1 MFARLRSV
9 LAVLVT
15 ALVLTACIDVE
26 KVVQV
31 KPDGSGVVE
40 ETLLMKKEMV
50 AMMKSMAAGMGGE
63 APAPLLDEAKLQES
77 AAGMGSGVT
86 LLDAE
91 PITTATGEGYRAR
104 FAFADINQLRLD
116 QNPGGRA
123 PDTGDA
129 TDGPAAADKEEPV
142 TFVFQGGDEPLLI
155 IRPPRGQSPG
165 PSEKANGSGQAPSS
179 PDDPG
184 AQMAMMMMSQFFDGL
199 RVAVYVVPEGEII
212 ETTASHREGS
222 RITLMEMDFGKLIQD
237 PARFQ
242 TFVQQEPNSLEE
254 AKTLMKDLPGV
265 KVDHNPE
272 VQIRFRGN

>member
-1 MFARLRSV
+1 MFTQLRLFAAA
-9 LAVLVT
+9 LAVGIL
-15 ALVLTACIDVE
+15 LTACVDVE
-26 KVVQV
+26 TVVHV

-40 ETLLMKKEMV
+40 ETVLMKKEMV
-50 AMMKSMAAGMGGE
+50 AMMKSMAAGMGGG

-91 PITTATGEGYRAR
+91 PITTETGEGYRAR

-123 PDTGDA
+123 PDAGDT

-142 TFVFQGGDEPLLI
+142 TFLFQAGDEPLLV
-155 IRPPRGQSPG
+155 IRPPREEATEQSP
-165 PSEKANGSGQAPSS
+165 KAEDSGNAPAGL
-179 PDDPG
+179 DDPG

-212 ETTASHREGS
+212 ETNATHREGS
-222 RITLMEMDFGKLIQD
+222 RITLMEMDFGKLLKD
-237 PARFQ
+237 PDRFQ
-242 TFVQQEPNSLEE
+242 AFVQQEPDSLEE
-254 AKTLMKDLPGV
+254 AKSLMKDLPGV
-265 KVDHNPE
+265 KIDLNPE